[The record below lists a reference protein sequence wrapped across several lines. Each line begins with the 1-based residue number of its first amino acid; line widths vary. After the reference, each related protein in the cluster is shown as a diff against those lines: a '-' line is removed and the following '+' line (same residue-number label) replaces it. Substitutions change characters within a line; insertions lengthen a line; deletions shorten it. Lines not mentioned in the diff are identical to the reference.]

1 MYCTGREAGLYA
13 EPVARGNQVW
23 ERETRWTSQAAPA
36 VYGIVLYCIV
46 LYCIVLYCIVLYCIV
61 QVEKQDSMLSQLQG
75 EIRCERER
83 LDEHRKQLQQCKKVI
98 TDLQKELERNQT
110 EKQDSND
117 KVLW

>member
-1 MYCTGREAGLYA
+1 MLSQLQGEIRC
-13 EPVARGNQVW
+13 
-23 ERETRWTSQAAPA
+23 ERERLDEHRKQ
-36 VYGIVLYCIV
+36 LQQ
-46 LYCIVLYCIVLYCIV
+46 CIVLYCIVLYCIV